1 MSCRE
6 YQREVPITA
15 HRWRQSVIDG
25 RLRCTICRCIL
36 TDEGV
41 GFLAIRLQLERDEL
55 LAYADENGRCR
66 K

>member
-6 YQREVPITA
+6 YQREVPLTA
-15 HRWRQSVIDG
+15 HRWKQSVIDG
-25 RLRCTICRCIL
+25 RLRCRICRCIL

-55 LAYADENGRCR
+55 LAYTEER
-66 K
+66 KA